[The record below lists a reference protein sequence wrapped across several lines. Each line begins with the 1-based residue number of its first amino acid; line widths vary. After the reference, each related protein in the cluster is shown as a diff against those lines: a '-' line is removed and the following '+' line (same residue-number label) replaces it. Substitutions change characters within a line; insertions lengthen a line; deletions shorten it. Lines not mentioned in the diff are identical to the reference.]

1 MMFKYVAAFAVICLL
16 LLCLQRGCERIRNA
30 RWDRWDQKKEDRR
43 EHREDR
49 KEDRFRRDQHPND
62 EQPVDP
68 HRRWIWRRREE
79 S

>member
-43 EHREDR
+43 EHRE
-49 KEDRFRRDQHPND
+49 ERFNRDDSENNE
-62 EQPVDP
+62 EQER
-68 HRRWIWRRREE
+68 RRWRLREE
-79 S
+79 L

>member
-1 MMFKYVAAFAVICLL
+1 MFKYVLAFAVICLL
-16 LLCLQRGCERIRNA
+16 MLCLQRGCERIRNA
-30 RWDRWDQKKEDRR
+30 RWDRWDKKKEDRR

-49 KEDRFRRDQHPND
+49 KD
-62 EQPVDP
+62 EQPIEP